1 MRPVTSSVSR
11 PMVWLHLALRS
22 ALSRRVALGLVAAA
36 VAVATCLIL
45 AVSQLRSDM
54 RSGFESAVSGVDLIV
69 GAPGSPME
77 LLLYSVFH
85 LGTPQRTI
93 PFDAYERVVQM
104 PQVRWAVP
112 LQLGD
117 SYRGHAVV
125 GTTPMFFAHGAGG
138 GPTRFDAGG
147 PFAAVF
153 DVVLGADVARA
164 SGHVPGSRLVL
175 THGHGDGLAAD
186 HEDTPF
192 TVSGLLAP
200 TGTPVDRSVIISLAG
215 FEAMHAGWEFGNR
228 PRSHS
233 LGRGQA
239 PLHDHAEHKDAQPHA
254 QAHAHTHA
262 QSQLPNLSRL
272 QPERISA
279 VLIGLESRAQV
290 FFARREIESM
300 PSFRLMAV
308 MPGVTLDQLWQVLST
323 IETVLL
329 VMAWLVAVS
338 AALGVAATLLVAM
351 TSRRREIAILRALGA
366 SPAGIMLLTIAES
379 VMVCLA
385 GILSGWL
392 LLQVIIMFASDA
404 LLGITGIH
412 LMLRLPDT
420 DAWLAL
426 LGLLATACLAGL
438 IPAWRAYRM
447 ALHDGLHPPAN

>member
-1 MRPVTSSVSR
+1 
-11 PMVWLHLALRS
+11 MVWLHLALRS
-22 ALSRRVALGLVAAA
+22 ALSRGVALGLVAAA

-69 GAPGSPME
+69 GAPGSPTE

-138 GPTRFDAGG
+138 RPMRFDAGG

-215 FEAMHAGWEFGNR
+215 FEAMHVGWEFGNR
-228 PRSHS
+228 PRSSTKGHS
-233 LGRGQA
+233 QA
-239 PLHDHAEHKDAQPHA
+239 
-254 QAHAHTHA
+254 
-262 QSQLPNLSRL
+262 SNLSRL

-290 FFARREIESM
+290 FSARREIESM
-300 PSFRLMAV
+300 PSFRL
-308 MPGVTLDQLWQVLST
+308 
-323 IETVLL
+323 
-329 VMAWLVAVS
+329 
-338 AALGVAATLLVAM
+338 
-351 TSRRREIAILRALGA
+351 
-366 SPAGIMLLTIAES
+366 
-379 VMVCLA
+379 
-385 GILSGWL
+385 
-392 LLQVIIMFASDA
+392 
-404 LLGITGIH
+404 
-412 LMLRLPDT
+412 
-420 DAWLAL
+420 
-426 LGLLATACLAGL
+426 
-438 IPAWRAYRM
+438 IPKTPKP
-447 ALHDGLHPPAN
+447 L

>member
-1 MRPVTSSVSR
+1 MRPVASSASGPV
-11 PMVWLHLALRS
+11 VWLQLALHS

-54 RSGFESAVSGVDLIV
+54 RSGFESAVSGVDLVV
-69 GAPGSPME
+69 GAPGSPTE

-85 LGTPQRTI
+85 LGKPQRTMA
-93 PFDAYERVVQM
+93 FDAYERVVQM

-117 SYRGHAVV
+117 SYRGYAVV

-138 GPTRFDAGG
+138 RPMRFDTGG

-164 SGHVPGSRLVL
+164 TGHVVGSRIVL
-175 THGHGDGLAAD
+175 THGHGDGLATD

-192 TVSGLLAP
+192 TVSGMLAP

-215 FEAMHAGWEFGNR
+215 FEAMHVGWEFGSRPRMPRSEGSASSGNR
-228 PRSHS
+228 P
-233 LGRGQA
+233 
-239 PLHDHAEHKDAQPHA
+239 AQPGDA
-254 QAHAHTHA
+254 IT
-262 QSQLPNLSRL
+262 LSLL

-279 VLIGLESRAQV
+279 VLIGLEARTQV
-290 FFARREIESM
+290 FTVRREIESLS
-300 PSFRLMAV
+300 SFRLMAV
-308 MPGVTLDQLWQVLST
+308 MPGVTLDQLWQMLSVV
-323 IETVLL
+323 EAVLL

-351 TSRRREIAILRALGA
+351 SSRRREFAIFRALGA
-366 SPAGIMLLTIAES
+366 SPAGILLLTMVES

-385 GILSGWL
+385 GILAGWL
-392 LLQVIIMFASDA
+392 LLQVIIVFASDA

-412 LMLRLPDT
+412 LVPRVPDA

-426 LGLLATACLAGL
+426 LGLLATSCLAGL

>member
-1 MRPVTSSVSR
+1 MKPVVLPVSG
-11 PMVWLHLALRS
+11 PMVWLQLALHS
-22 ALSRRVALGLVAAA
+22 ALSRRIALGLVAAA
-36 VAVATCLIL
+36 VALATCLIL
-45 AVSQLRSDM
+45 ALSQLRSEM

-69 GAPGSPME
+69 GAPGSPVE

-104 PQVRWAVP
+104 QQVRWAVP

-125 GTTPMFFAHGAGG
+125 GSTPMFFAHGAGG
-138 GPTRFDAGG
+138 RPMRFDAGG

-153 DVVLGADVARA
+153 DVVLGADVARLT
-164 SGHVPGSRLVL
+164 GHVVGSRIVL
-175 THGHGDGLAAD
+175 THGRGDGLADD

-215 FEAMHAGWEFGNR
+215 FEAMHAGWEFGMR
-228 PRSHS
+228 PRSS
-233 LGRGQA
+233 SAGSSQA
-239 PLHDHAEHKDAQPHA
+239 SANDPAR
-254 QAHAHTHA
+254 
-262 QSQLPNLSRL
+262 QSQAADLSML

-290 FFARREIESM
+290 FSARREIESM
-300 PSFRLMAV
+300 SSFRLMAV
-308 MPGVTLDQLWQVLST
+308 MPGVTLDQLWQMLSV
-323 IETVLL
+323 IEAVML
-329 VMAWLVAVS
+329 VMAWLVAIS
-338 AALGVAATLLVAM
+338 AALGVAATLLVGM
-351 TSRRREIAILRALGA
+351 SSRRRELAIFRALGA
-366 SPAGIMLLTIAES
+366 SPAGIVLLTMAES

-385 GILSGWL
+385 GILAGWL
-392 LLQVIIMFASDA
+392 LLQVIIMLASDT
-404 LLGITGIH
+404 LLGATGIH
-412 LMLRLPDT
+412 LTPRLPEP

-426 LGLLATACLAGL
+426 LGLLATSCLAGL